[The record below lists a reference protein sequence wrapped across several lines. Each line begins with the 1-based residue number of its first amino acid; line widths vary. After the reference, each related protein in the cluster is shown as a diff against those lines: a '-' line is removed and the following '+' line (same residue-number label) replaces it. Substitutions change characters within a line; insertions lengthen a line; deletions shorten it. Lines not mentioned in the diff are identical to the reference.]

1 MATFAAGLSRH
12 PIPSH
17 AVAEAVGQVLEQ
29 LVDTRPTFVLMFVSP
44 DHVGACEDMVSSIR
58 TLLEPDCFLGCT
70 GSAIIGGAQE
80 VEGGPA
86 LSLFAAAL
94 GGTRLQGVRL
104 DYLQTPD
111 GPSFIGWPDPP
122 DPEGESVNGPAL
134 ILMAD
139 PFSFPADQFLARI
152 NTEAPDLRVIG
163 GLASAAQGPG
173 GNRIALDGAI
183 YQDGAVGVLISG
195 GVSIQTVVSQG
206 CRPIGSP
213 YTVTK
218 AERNIIYELGGRPA
232 LQRLQDTAASVSPD
246 ERNLMRRGL
255 HIGRVVDERG
265 LEFSRGDFLVR
276 TVIGGD
282 QENGAIA
289 VNEHVEVGHTV
300 QFHVRDADSADED
313 LRLLLSEA
321 KADGALL
328 FTCNGRGTHM
338 FEAEDHDA
346 SLVSSL
352 LGPLPLAGFFCAGE
366 LGPVGSQNFVHA
378 FTASLALFEPEGRGS
393 RPG

>member
-1 MATFAAGLSRH
+1 MADFAAGLSRH

-29 LVDTRPTFVLMFVSP
+29 LVDTKPTLVMVFVSP
-44 DHVGACEDMVSSIR
+44 DHVGAFEDIVSSIR
-58 TLLEPDCFLGCT
+58 SLLEPDCFLGCT
-70 GSAIIGGAQE
+70 ASAIIGGAQE
-80 VEGGPA
+80 IEGGPA

-94 GGTRLQGVRL
+94 DGTQLQGVRL

-111 GPSFIGWPDPP
+111 GPSFIGWPDPLERAP
-122 DPEGESVNGPAL
+122 ISEQAPRNSAL
-134 ILMAD
+134 LLMAD
-139 PFSFPADQFLARI
+139 PFSFPADAFLARM
-152 NTEAPDLRVIG
+152 NTESPGLRVIG

-173 GNRIALDGAI
+173 GNRIALDGTI
-183 YQDGAVGVLISG
+183 YQDGAIGVLISG
-195 GVSIQTVVSQG
+195 GVSIHTIVSQG

-218 AERNIIYELGGRPA
+218 AERNVIYELGGKPA
-232 LQRLQDTAASVSPD
+232 LERLQDTAARVSPG
-246 ERNLMRRGL
+246 ERDLMRNGL
-255 HIGRVVDERG
+255 HIGRVVDEHSD
-265 LEFSRGDFLVR
+265 EFSRGDFLVR

-289 VNEHVEVGHTV
+289 VNDLVEVGHTV
-300 QFHVRDADSADED
+300 QFHVRDANSADED

-321 KADGALL
+321 KAEGALL

-338 FEAEDHDA
+338 FGTQDHDA
-346 SLVSSL
+346 SMVSSL

-366 LGPVGSQNFVHA
+366 LGPVGSRNFLHG
-378 FTASLALFEPEGRGS
+378 FTASLALFEP
-393 RPG
+393 